1 MRASIMVLLCAS
13 ACSAATTPTAG
24 AQPEKTATKSA
35 IPARLNL
42 ARGVVVVQTATAPLR
57 FRVELALTGPERERG
72 LMYRE
77 VLADD
82 EGMLFLFEKQ
92 EPRSFWMKN
101 TYLPLDMVFIDED
114 LVVQGIV
121 ENAEPLTTSSRH
133 IEKPTRHVLELNGGA
148 ARRLSIGVGNTVAL
162 EGVAPELWQK
172 TNTATPV
179 TTSTTKVTP

>member
-1 MRASIMVLLCAS
+1 MVLLCAS

-57 FRVELALTGPERERG
+57 FRVELALTGQERERG

-82 EGMLFLFEKQ
+82 EGD
-92 EPRSFWMKN
+92 
-101 TYLPLDMVFIDED
+101 PLLLDHMRPAITIFAI
-114 LVVQGIV
+114 
-121 ENAEPLTTSSRH
+121 EPLG
-133 IEKPTRHVLELNGGA
+133 PQG
-148 ARRLSIGVGNTVAL
+148 RRFEEMGVGGNQSIAHGSL
-162 EGVAPELWQK
+162 FIL
-172 TNTATPV
+172 
-179 TTSTTKVTP
+179 